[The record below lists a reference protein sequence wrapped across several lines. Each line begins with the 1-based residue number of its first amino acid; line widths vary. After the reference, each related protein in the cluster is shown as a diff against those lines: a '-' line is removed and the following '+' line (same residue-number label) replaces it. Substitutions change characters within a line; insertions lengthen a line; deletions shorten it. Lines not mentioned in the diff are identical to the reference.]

1 MILAE
6 NTLNKGSVIMLK
18 NKLVLST
25 LILSTVI
32 LSYFSSNNLNAGIK
46 DFPTVVSEAPMNLMV
61 PTLAFDSNSITLV
74 WHKPVHY
81 NNIVNYN
88 VYMNGKRIG
97 SSNNSISTNSRKL
110 IKKFYNDQSNKT
122 AVKINMHTYTVTGL
136 KPNTLYKF
144 TVKSVNSNGKESP
157 ESNSVIQRTRIS
169 PKIFDVTKYG
179 AIGHGKTLDTK
190 AIQSAINA
198 CSPGGEVLLPSGK
211 TFKSGSIWV
220 KGGIIFKV
228 DGKLLGSENPLD
240 YLNSTLANSTSTKA
254 DEKRLKPESLINIDG
269 KFMTNNIKI
278 IGKGI
283 IDGNGWKQGTVDS
296 STGFPN
302 SLKSSIN
309 TVEKNGI
316 LAANQYKYDKSNGLS
331 NTDAYSNRS
340 NLVSIKHINNVYI
353 GDGLSFVNPSQ
364 HVITTNS
371 CNNVVLNGALI
382 KTFDCN
388 NADGID
394 FDSQGLTIVNSVFD
408 TGDDDI
414 NFTAGKGLDAENS
427 RKSVSNIWVFN
438 NYFGRGHGAVVA
450 GSNTAAWIENV
461 LAEDNVLNGTASG
474 LRCKTAKGVGG
485 GAKNIT
491 FRDSALKNINDGSG
505 QPFIFTSNYSSSTAA
520 ENFKPALDLPQ
531 FRHIFIS
538 NCSVSGSKSNAI
550 FVSGL
555 KGACEEDIH
564 FSNIFFTNTKA
575 AKLDYMSNS
584 SFKNVTFDRKLKNPW
599 IITNCSKLSF
609 SK

>member
-1 MILAE
+1 MP
-6 NTLNKGSVIMLK
+6 NKGSVTLIK
-18 NKLVLST
+18 NKLILSA
-25 LILSTVI
+25 LILSTI
-32 LSYFSSNNLNAGIK
+32 IISFFAANDIDANIK
-46 DFPTVVSEAPMNLMV
+46 DFPTVVSESPMNLMV
-61 PTLAFDSNSITLV
+61 PPLAFDNSSITLV

-97 SSNNSISTNSRKL
+97 SSNNSVSTNSRKL
-110 IKKFYNDQSNKT
+110 IKKFYNNSLNKT

-157 ESNSVIQRTRIS
+157 EGNPVIQRTRIS

-179 AIGHGKTLDTK
+179 AIGDGKTLDTK

-240 YLNSTLANSTSTKA
+240 YIDSSTANSTSAKA
-254 DEKRLKPESLINIDG
+254 NEKILKPDSLINIDG
-269 KFMTNNIKI
+269 KFMINGIKL

-316 LAANQYKYDKSNGLS
+316 LAANQYEYGKSNGLS
-331 NTDAYSNRS
+331 TTDAYSSRS
-340 NLVSIKHINNVYI
+340 NLISIKHINNVYI

-364 HVITTNS
+364 HVITTNG
-371 CNNVVLNGALI
+371 CNNVVLNEVLI

-394 FDSQGLTIVNSVFD
+394 FDSQGLIVVNSVFD

-414 NFTAGKGLDAENS
+414 NFTAGKGIDAERNHNP
-427 RKSVSNIWVFN
+427 VSNVWIFN

-450 GSNTAAWIENV
+450 GSNTAAWIENI
-461 LAEDNVLNGTASG
+461 LAEDNILNGTASG

-491 FRDSALKNINDGSG
+491 FRDSALSNITDGSG
-505 QPFIFTSNYSSSTAA
+505 QPFIFTANYSDSTST
-520 ENFKPALDLPQ
+520 ESFKPASDLPQ
-531 FRHIFIS
+531 FKHIFIS
-538 NCSVSGSKSNAI
+538 NCSVNGSKNNAI

-555 KGACEEDIH
+555 KGACEDDIH
-564 FSNIFFTNTKA
+564 FTNVFFTNTKA
-575 AKLDYMSNS
+575 AKIDYMSNS
-584 SFKNVTFDRKLKNPW
+584 TFKNVIFDKKLKNPW
-599 IITNCSKLSF
+599 LTTNCTHLSF
-609 SK
+609 IK